1 MAFDLNTIILS
12 CIKNKSK
19 YGLEIIEEIE
29 QKTNG
34 AVLIKQ
40 PSLYGTLRRLESK
53 GYVSSFWEESEFGGK
68 RHYYQ
73 ATELGINYLNK
84 SLKFQDAA
92 EDFVSNS
99 NNIDKNNEL
108 NINNNELKIL
118 KEDLDVDEDEPNMP
132 GVSVN
137 YKNILGD
144 FLNESDDNKNKS
156 YTPPDTNPTTNTQ
169 KTNQY
174 ILELQDIFKTNSSK
188 NKPQSY
194 NEIQSNNFDAHNLE
208 MLENMSKKY
217 NEKFSTAGQPSS
229 EEIQLKL
236 VQKINEKKK
245 IEEMKINRGIPKYL
259 FINKMNI
266 VSGLCL
272 FFINIAMI
280 LTIFLLYKFKWQINL
295 EQCVILL
302 SALFVSIVIILS
314 YTILYKKFPDKKINY
329 NYNWLK
335 SFLIRFFVFILL
347 VVFIIAVNLLIGMES
362 LTELFAVKYLIRWFV
377 PSMLCL
383 NILLHWLI
391 NFILSKRTNFQ
402 IEQKKN
408 K

>member
-12 CIKNKSK
+12 SIKNKSK

-34 AVLIKQ
+34 AILLKQ
-40 PSLYGTLRRLESK
+40 PSLYSALRRLESK
-53 GYVSSFWEESEFGGK
+53 GYVSSYWEESEFGGK

-73 ATELGINYLNK
+73 ATETGINYLNNG
-84 SLKFQDAA
+84 LKIQDAA
-92 EDFVSNS
+92 ENFVSNS
-99 NNIDKNNEL
+99 NNIDNIDEPNLNNEF
-108 NINNNELKIL
+108 KIL
-118 KEDLDVDEDEPNMP
+118 KEDLEVDEDESNTPD
-132 GVSVN
+132 GSVN
-137 YKNILGD
+137 YKSILGD
-144 FLNESDDNKNKS
+144 FLNESDDDQNKT
-156 YTPPDTNPTTNTQ
+156 YVPTNT
-169 KTNQY
+169 KPTPTNTKQTNHY
-174 ILELQDIFKTNSSK
+174 IEEFQDIFKSNSK
-188 NKPQSY
+188 NNQKSY
-194 NEIQSNNFDAHNLE
+194 HEIKSNNFDVHNLE

-280 LTIFLLYKFKWQINL
+280 LTMFLLYKLKWQINL
-295 EQCVILL
+295 EQYIILA
-302 SALFVSIVIILS
+302 SALFVSIVVILS

-335 SFLIRFFVFILL
+335 SFLIRLFVFILL
-347 VVFIIAVNLLIGMES
+347 VVFIVAINLLIGMES

-383 NILLHWLI
+383 NILLQWLI
-391 NFILSKRTNFQ
+391 NFILSKQNAFQ
-402 IEQKKN
+402 IEHIKN